1 MQSGATFDI
10 SLSQA
15 QFELLRDI
23 VAEHMMQRSIDIH
36 GPRPGLRKMSAK
48 DRDELKAVET
58 LMIAMDCEL

>member
-1 MQSGATFDI
+1 MQSEATFKI

-36 GPRPGLRKMSAK
+36 GPRPGLRKLSAEE
-48 DRDELKAVET
+48 RDELKAVES
-58 LMIAMDCEL
+58 LMIAMDCEF